1 MRGIG
6 ILLAAGLLLSPV
18 VAQAQPQP
26 GAFSADTSRIEPGP
40 PPGAKPLRRD
50 QFDEVVAKLF
60 AAGDGNRDGTIT
72 LAEFNAA
79 IAARRERAIRERFA
93 EIDGDR
99 NQALSYAE
107 FSHWQNA
114 MGSTVLAD
122 GVAAGGGALVAEEIT
137 IGFGDGDR
145 DRIAE
150 RVIEPLTATALV
162 EANEDYDSGVSLA
175 ELVAWEGRAFA
186 RFDDNSDNF
195 VTFAELE
202 MYRPEAPGGN

>member
-6 ILLAAGLLLSPV
+6 ILLAVTLLSAPA
-18 VAQAQPQP
+18 AQAQNPA
-26 GAFSADTSRIEPGP
+26 AFSADTSRIEPGP

-50 QFDEVVAKLF
+50 QFDEVVARLF

-93 EIDGDR
+93 AIDGDR

-107 FSHWQNA
+107 FSQWQNA

-145 DRIAE
+145 DQIAE

-202 MYRPEAPGGN
+202 MYRPGAPGGN